1 MCLPA
6 YISVRLGKMERLAE
20 RSFIML
26 PTIITIIIIAAA
38 IILWVIYV
46 RRKLVAL
53 DENIC
58 NAMIQIGVQLSSR
71 FDALTALLDLSKG
84 CIRHENETL
93 MEEIKST
100 RREISGKSTP
110 DEVLHQEQTICDTLG
125 GLAIVTEQYPE
136 LRASQ
141 SYIKAMDAVHVFENM
156 MRTSRLIY
164 NVSVNKLNREIRK
177 FPVSLVAG
185 MLGFREREY
194 L

>member
-1 MCLPA
+1 
-6 YISVRLGKMERLAE
+6 
-20 RSFIML
+20 ML

>member
-1 MCLPA
+1 
-6 YISVRLGKMERLAE
+6 MERLAE

-26 PTIITIIIIAAA
+26 PTIITIIIIAASIVLWA
-38 IILWVIYV
+38 ISAH
-46 RRKLVAL
+46 RKLVVL

-71 FDALTALLDLSKG
+71 FDALTALLDLTTG
-84 CIRHENETL
+84 YTGHENEKL
-93 MEEIKST
+93 MEAIKSI
-100 RREISGKSTP
+100 RHEISGKSTP
-110 DEVLHQEQTICDTLG
+110 DEVLHREKIISNTIAR
-125 GLAIVTEQYPE
+125 LAMVTEQYPE

-164 NVSVNKLNREIRK
+164 NDSVNKLNCEIRN

-185 MLGFREREY
+185 MLGFREREC